1 MRVSPG
7 AKQSAW
13 AGRQP
18 DGRRKVRIAAPAIE
32 GRANAALVEFVAASL
47 GLPKRAVRLVRGESG
62 RDKVLA
68 VDLDAEQVEARLPD
82 KESR

>member
-7 AKQSAW
+7 ARQSAW

-62 RDKVLA
+62 RDKVLE
-68 VDLDAEQVEARLPD
+68 VDLDAEQVEERLQD